1 MPNGQGTTE
10 MYVKDLRIFQNR
22 SLSDIV
28 LVDNS
33 IYSFAFQLDNGIPII
48 PFYDEPSDQEMTH
61 LIFYLNAL
69 KETDDVRTLNRAAF
83 QLETLAEQNCPK

>member
-1 MPNGQGTTE
+1 MPDGISTTE
-10 MYVKDLRIFQNR
+10 MYVKDLKIFQNR

-48 PFYDEPSDQEMTH
+48 PFYEEPTDQEITH
-61 LIFYLNAL
+61 LMFYLNAL
-69 KETDDVRTLNRAAF
+69 KEADDVRNLNRDAF
-83 QLETLAEQNCPK
+83 